1 MIQKIKIIKT
11 LIIIFSLSLSFS
23 ANAQT
28 VEEIIKGRKAM
39 FSENYQN
46 AKKISILLKSKRI
59 EEAKPLMKKISDN
72 YIKLLDYFPE
82 NAKEGFKT
90 GALPSIWE
98 NKDEFNALMKKA
110 SDDMIK
116 LAKAIDT
123 AEDLR
128 ENVYVRESLET
139 SQLSAKSG
147 TRFRSVSK
155 ETNPPKI
162 STTMAADVVS
172 EVRCGSK
179 VGGSAHNLLNTPPA
193 SISEPTDASAIVLI
207 SDFSLGTEE
216 DIGDVDSDEEMAP
229 S

>member
-1 MIQKIKIIKT
+1 MKTIKT
-11 LIIIFSLSLSFS
+11 FLILIFFVSFS
-23 ANAQT
+23 FSSQANQS

-46 AKKISILLKSKRI
+46 AKRISILLKSNKI

-82 NAKEGFKT
+82 NTKEGFKT

-98 NKDEFNALMKKA
+98 NKDEFNALMQKA

-128 ENVYVRESLET
+128 AVQKELMWGNCS
-139 SQLSAKSG
+139 SCHN
-147 TRFRSVSK
+147 RFR
-155 ETNPPKI
+155 
-162 STTMAADVVS
+162 
-172 EVRCGSK
+172 
-179 VGGSAHNLLNTPPA
+179 
-193 SISEPTDASAIVLI
+193 
-207 SDFSLGTEE
+207 
-216 DIGDVDSDEEMAP
+216 AP
-229 S
+229 H

>member
-1 MIQKIKIIKT
+1 MQQKINIIQT
-11 LIIIFSLSLSFS
+11 IIFIFSISFPFS
-23 ANAQT
+23 ANAMT

-98 NKDEFNALMKKA
+98 NKDEFNALMQKA

-116 LAKAIDT
+116 LAKAIET

-128 ENVYVRESLET
+128 AVQKELMWSNCTACHS
-139 SQLSAKSG
+139 K
-147 TRFRSVSK
+147 FR
-155 ETNPPKI
+155 
-162 STTMAADVVS
+162 
-172 EVRCGSK
+172 
-179 VGGSAHNLLNTPPA
+179 
-193 SISEPTDASAIVLI
+193 
-207 SDFSLGTEE
+207 
-216 DIGDVDSDEEMAP
+216 AP
-229 S
+229 H

>member
-1 MIQKIKIIKT
+1 MIQKLKIIKI
-11 LIIIFSLSLSFS
+11 LIIIFSLSFPFS
-23 ANAQT
+23 AHAKT

-59 EEAKPLMKKISDN
+59 EEAEPLMKKISDN

-116 LAKAIDT
+116 LAKAIDA

-128 ENVYVRESLET
+128 AAQKKLMWSNC
-139 SQLSAKSG
+139 SACHSK
-147 TRFRSVSK
+147 FR
-155 ETNPPKI
+155 
-162 STTMAADVVS
+162 
-172 EVRCGSK
+172 
-179 VGGSAHNLLNTPPA
+179 
-193 SISEPTDASAIVLI
+193 
-207 SDFSLGTEE
+207 
-216 DIGDVDSDEEMAP
+216 AP
-229 S
+229 H

>member
-1 MIQKIKIIKT
+1 MKQKIKIIQT
-11 LIIIFSLSLSFS
+11 IIFIFSLTFPLS
-23 ANAQT
+23 ANAMT

-98 NKDEFNALMKKA
+98 NKDEFNALMQKA

-116 LAKAIDT
+116 LAKAIET

-128 ENVYVRESLET
+128 AVQKELMWNNC
-139 SQLSAKSG
+139 SACHS
-147 TRFRSVSK
+147 RFR
-155 ETNPPKI
+155 
-162 STTMAADVVS
+162 
-172 EVRCGSK
+172 
-179 VGGSAHNLLNTPPA
+179 
-193 SISEPTDASAIVLI
+193 
-207 SDFSLGTEE
+207 
-216 DIGDVDSDEEMAP
+216 AP
-229 S
+229 H

>member
-1 MIQKIKIIKT
+1 MNIMIQKVKIIKT
-11 LIIIFSLSLSFS
+11 LIIIFSLCFPFT

-46 AKKISILLKSKRI
+46 AKKISILLKSKKI

-82 NAKEGFKT
+82 NTKEGFKT
-90 GALPSIWE
+90 EALPTIWE

-128 ENVYVRESLET
+128 AAQKELMWSNC
-139 SQLSAKSG
+139 SACHSK
-147 TRFRSVSK
+147 FR
-155 ETNPPKI
+155 
-162 STTMAADVVS
+162 
-172 EVRCGSK
+172 
-179 VGGSAHNLLNTPPA
+179 
-193 SISEPTDASAIVLI
+193 
-207 SDFSLGTEE
+207 
-216 DIGDVDSDEEMAP
+216 AP
-229 S
+229 H

>member
-1 MIQKIKIIKT
+1 MTQKIKIIKT
-11 LIIIFSLSLSFS
+11 LIIIFSLCFPFT

-46 AKKISILLKSKRI
+46 AKKISILLKSKKI

-82 NAKEGFKT
+82 NTKEGFKT
-90 GALPSIWE
+90 EALPNIWE

-128 ENVYVRESLET
+128 AAQKELMWSNC
-139 SQLSAKSG
+139 SACHSK
-147 TRFRSVSK
+147 FR
-155 ETNPPKI
+155 
-162 STTMAADVVS
+162 
-172 EVRCGSK
+172 
-179 VGGSAHNLLNTPPA
+179 
-193 SISEPTDASAIVLI
+193 
-207 SDFSLGTEE
+207 
-216 DIGDVDSDEEMAP
+216 AP
-229 S
+229 H

>member
-1 MIQKIKIIKT
+1 MKKKIKIIQT
-11 LIIIFSLSLSFS
+11 IIFIFSISFPFS
-23 ANAQT
+23 ANAMT

-116 LAKAIDT
+116 LAKAIET

-128 ENVYVRESLET
+128 AAQKELMWSNCTACHS
-139 SQLSAKSG
+139 
-147 TRFRSVSK
+147 RFR
-155 ETNPPKI
+155 
-162 STTMAADVVS
+162 
-172 EVRCGSK
+172 
-179 VGGSAHNLLNTPPA
+179 
-193 SISEPTDASAIVLI
+193 
-207 SDFSLGTEE
+207 
-216 DIGDVDSDEEMAP
+216 AP
-229 S
+229 H

>member
-11 LIIIFSLSLSFS
+11 IIIIFSLTFSFS
-23 ANAQT
+23 AYAQT

-59 EEAKPLMKKISDN
+59 DDAKPLMKKISDN

-82 NAKEGFKT
+82 NTKEGFKT

-98 NKDEFNALMKKA
+98 NKDEFNALMKKT

-116 LAKAIDT
+116 LAKAIET

-128 ENVYVRESLET
+128 AAQKELMWSNC
-139 SQLSAKSG
+139 SACHSK
-147 TRFRSVSK
+147 FR
-155 ETNPPKI
+155 
-162 STTMAADVVS
+162 
-172 EVRCGSK
+172 
-179 VGGSAHNLLNTPPA
+179 
-193 SISEPTDASAIVLI
+193 
-207 SDFSLGTEE
+207 
-216 DIGDVDSDEEMAP
+216 AP
-229 S
+229 H

>member
-11 LIIIFSLSLSFS
+11 FIIIFSLCLPFT

-46 AKKISILLKSKRI
+46 AKKISILLKSKKI

-82 NAKEGFKT
+82 NTKEGFKT
-90 GALPSIWE
+90 EALPTIWE

-116 LAKAIDT
+116 LAKAIET

-128 ENVYVRESLET
+128 AAQKELMWSNC
-139 SQLSAKSG
+139 SACHS
-147 TRFRSVSK
+147 RFR
-155 ETNPPKI
+155 
-162 STTMAADVVS
+162 
-172 EVRCGSK
+172 
-179 VGGSAHNLLNTPPA
+179 
-193 SISEPTDASAIVLI
+193 
-207 SDFSLGTEE
+207 
-216 DIGDVDSDEEMAP
+216 AP
-229 S
+229 H